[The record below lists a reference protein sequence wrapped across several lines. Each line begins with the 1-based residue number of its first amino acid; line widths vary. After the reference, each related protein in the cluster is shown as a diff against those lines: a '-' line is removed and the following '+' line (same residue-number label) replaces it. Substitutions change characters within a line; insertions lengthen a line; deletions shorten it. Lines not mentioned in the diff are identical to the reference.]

1 MKKKNIKYHNN
12 IPGKYFNKQKQK
24 KNNLIV
30 SKILQD
36 IFENISKKK
45 NTYHLLSK
53 NLKLNFEQKDLIRYK
68 NYKQII
74 VVGMG
79 GSILGI
85 KAIYSFLEK
94 KINKK
99 FIFID
104 NLNENQIANYLKFQ
118 VSKKNLFII
127 ISKSGN
133 TIETLTNINLIKINK
148 LTRSNTIIIT
158 EEKANALNKFA
169 KKFKLLVIEHKSF
182 IGGRYSILSEVGM
195 VPACIMGLNIKKLRD
210 NLLVHFNIKKNQ
222 YLKNSI
228 STMSQIYLS
237 KKISSIVFFNYS
249 SELDNFVYWCQQLI
263 AESLGKKNKGLMP
276 IFSSAP
282 KDHHSLLQLYLDGP
296 KDKIFYIISSN
307 TKKEPEMEKNI
318 FSDSL
323 NYLNNKKISKIKSAQ
338 KNAFIKVLKRKKIP
352 FREIEINKV
361 SEETMGELFSYFI
374 MEIALTAKLI
384 GVNAFDQ
391 PAVEEVKNLTKK
403 FLS

>member
-1 MKKKNIKYHNN
+1 
-12 IPGKYFNKQKQK
+12 
-24 KNNLIV
+24 
-30 SKILQD
+30 
-36 IFENISKKK
+36 
-45 NTYHLLSK
+45 LSK
-53 NLKLNFEQKDLIRYK
+53 SLKLNFEQKDLIRYK

-104 NLNENQIANYLKFQ
+104 NLNENQTANYLKFQ

-222 YLKNSI
+222 YLINSI